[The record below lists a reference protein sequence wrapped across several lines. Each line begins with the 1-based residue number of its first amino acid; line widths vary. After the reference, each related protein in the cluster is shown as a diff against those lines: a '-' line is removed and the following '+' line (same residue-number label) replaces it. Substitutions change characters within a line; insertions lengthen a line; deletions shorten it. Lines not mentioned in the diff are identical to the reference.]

1 MTNVTD
7 NIRIRWLTEN
17 GKKYLYSDMTDIRI
31 EIDEEKK
38 EIKNAKAFFRE
49 LAYKIFLND
58 LYKPIVLE
66 ENQDIEIPEVKQII
80 EELIEICN
88 SELVELKDDIALM
101 KTINGNSNIE
111 TAMNDVTNLSEKNMQ
126 NPS

>member
-17 GKKYLYSDMTDIRI
+17 GKKYLDSDMTDIRI

-49 LAYKIFLND
+49 LAYNIFLND

>member
-17 GKKYLYSDMTDIRI
+17 GKKYLDSDMTDIRI

-49 LAYKIFLND
+49 LAYNIFLNV